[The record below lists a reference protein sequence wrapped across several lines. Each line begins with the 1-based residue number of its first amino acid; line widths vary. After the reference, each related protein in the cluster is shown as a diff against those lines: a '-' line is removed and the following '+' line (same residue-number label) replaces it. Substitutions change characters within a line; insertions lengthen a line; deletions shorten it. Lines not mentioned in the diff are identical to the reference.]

1 MAATTPLKHLPYI
14 IEWMTQTD
22 PPREASK
29 VLKNEW
35 LVGTPLFK

>member
-1 MAATTPLKHLPYI
+1 MALTTPLKKSPYL

-29 VLKNEW
+29 VLKNDPP
-35 LVGTPLFK
+35 VATSLFK